1 MQTEIIIG
9 IYFLGV
15 LLVGLFSF
23 FKIKNPDDY
32 YVAGRKASLL
42 PVSGSLLATILG
54 GSAILGTIEL
64 SQKIGWAALW
74 FLFCASLGLFV
85 LVPISKYVKRFGNFT
100 LPELL
105 GSFYG
110 KKTEIIASIIIPI
123 AWLGIVAAQI
133 IAAAKILSGLHLFN
147 YTNAALISGAVF
159 IIYTFIGGQ
168 KSILKTDTI
177 QAILIL
183 AGLIA
188 ILFYSTQNSKLI
200 PLEPLQFN
208 SLFNSSFSGLDL
220 LILILTYSVTFI
232 VGPDIY
238 SRVFCSK
245 NEKTASRS
253 ILLVAIILIP
263 ISFALTY
270 LGIYSIQNGT
280 EGIISFAANLLPGW
294 AYGLFIAAL
303 LSAVMSSADT
313 TLLTSSMILSELFT
327 GNLNHK
333 KALLYTRAFVVVIG
347 ILSVVIAL
355 FVTSIIQS
363 LLFALTFFSGAFVV
377 PTLAGLLKLTI
388 NKKRIVAA
396 ILSGGIIALSGK
408 IINVFF
414 SSDIGNLTIMFAY
427 IINIALLYKKKKTDL
442 RIDST

>member
-9 IYFLGV
+9 IYFLGI

-23 FKIKNPDDY
+23 FKIKNPADY
-32 YVAGRKASLL
+32 YVAGRKAGIL

-74 FLFCASLGLFV
+74 FLFCAALGLFI
-85 LVPISKYVKRFGNFT
+85 LIPISKYVKRFGNFT

-110 KKTEIIASIIIPI
+110 KKTEIIASLIIPV

-133 IAAAKILSGLHLFN
+133 IAAAKILSGLQLFN
-147 YTNAALISGAVF
+147 YTNAALIAGAVF
-159 IIYTFIGGQ
+159 IIYTFTGGQ

-177 QAILIL
+177 QAILII

-188 ILFYSTQNSKLI
+188 ILIFSTQNPELI
-200 PLEPLQFN
+200 TIEPLRFN
-208 SLFNSSFSGLDL
+208 SLFNSSFSVLDL

-253 ILLVAIILIP
+253 VLLVAIILIP
-263 ISFALTY
+263 ISFVLTY
-270 LGIYSIQNGT
+270 LGIYSIQSSGD
-280 EGIISFAANLLPGW
+280 GIISFASKLLPGW
-294 AYGLFIAAL
+294 GYGLFIAAL

-327 GNLNHK
+327 GNLNNK
-333 KALLYTRAFVVVIG
+333 KAFLQTRIFVVIIG
-347 ILSVVIAL
+347 ILSIVIAM

-363 LLFALTFFSGAFVV
+363 LLFALTFFSGAFVI
-377 PTLAGLLKLTI
+377 PTLAGLLNI
-388 NKKRIVAA
+388 NVIKKRVVLAIITGGLVA
-396 ILSGGIIALSGK
+396 LGGK
-408 IINVFF
+408 IVNVFYEELL
-414 SSDIGNLTIMFAY
+414 GNL
-427 IINIALLYKKKKTDL
+427 IIISSFLINSVLLFLPFNFMLK
-442 RIDST
+442 RIK